1 VNISLQLKVVE
12 NLKAVILAGGFAT
25 RLRPLSCTRPKIL
38 FPIVNK
44 PLLEWTFE
52 RLVKND
58 IKEVI
63 MAVNYQTEIAIKQCK
78 VQRCGAYISY
88 SRDPLRKPLGT
99 GGPIKKAE
107 KQIGHDSPF
116 LVLNGDVFA
125 DVNYREILKL
135 HEEKGAVATIALHRV
150 ENPSRYGV
158 AELTEDNR
166 IKRFIEKPQPREAP
180 TNLINAGAY
189 VLSPEIFE
197 YVPYGKAVSMEREVF
212 PKLAEKSVL
221 YGYVHDGL
229 WMDIGK
235 PEDYVKINKILLD
248 SFFAQQKLEVK
259 NGVDI
264 KKPVFFDKV
273 SLGEKSVI
281 GPYTVL
287 GRNVTVGKNVCIQE
301 SVILPNTEISDFA
314 YIKGAI
320 IGEGAFIG
328 KGAKISEGCI
338 LGDHTKIGDHVSLA
352 KGVLICPAKEVTE
365 SIPATQCVI

>member
-1 VNISLQLKVVE
+1 M
-12 NLKAVILAGGFAT
+12 KAVILAGGFAT

-44 PLLEWTFE
+44 PLLEWILE
-52 RLVKND
+52 RIAKNN

-63 MAVNYQTEIAIKQCK
+63 MAVNYQTEIAIKQHRIQK
-78 VQRCGAYISY
+78 YGVHISY
-88 SRDPLRKPLGT
+88 SHDPLRRPLGT
-99 GGPIKKAE
+99 AGPIKKAE

-125 DVNYREILKL
+125 DVNYKEILKV
-135 HEEKGAVATIALHRV
+135 HEEKGAVATIALHQV
-150 ENPSRYGV
+150 EDPSRYGV
-158 AELTEDNR
+158 TELTEDNR
-166 IKRFIEKPQPREAP
+166 IKRFIEKPQPKEAP

-189 VLSPEIFE
+189 VLNPEIFE
-197 YVPYGKAVSMEREVF
+197 YIPHGKAVSMEREVF
-212 PKLAEKSVL
+212 PKLAEKGML

-235 PEDYVKINKILLD
+235 PEDYLKINKIVLD
-248 SFFAQQKLEVK
+248 SFFTQQETKVK
-259 NGVDI
+259 IGVEI

-273 SLGEKSVI
+273 SLGENSVI

-287 GRNVTVGKNVCIQE
+287 GRNVTVGRNVCIQE

-314 YIKGAI
+314 YINGAI

-328 KGAKISEGCI
+328 KGAKISDGCI
-338 LGDHTKIGDHVSLA
+338 LGDHTKIGDNVSLT
-352 KGVLICPAKEVTE
+352 KGMLICPAKEVSE
-365 SIPATQCVI
+365 IIQATQCII